1 MSQYVTL
8 HNRGQRIIT
17 VAGHEFKPG
26 TSVEFT
32 ADVADRLRK
41 LYPDE
46 VQAPTDALK
55 PFRVAP
61 AAAAAPEPAKAPEA
75 PKGEEEPDA
84 AAAKEK
90 AEKEAAEKAAKDEAK
105 KQAAAEKK
113 AKADAEKAA
122 KAAAA
127 KNK

>member
-61 AAAAAPEPAKAPEA
+61 AAAAPEPAKAPEA

-122 KAAAA
+122 KAA